1 MLGRERT
8 GTSADLLAVGLG
20 NPGAEYAGTRH
31 NIGVEVVELLA
42 GRHGGR
48 LKLSKERALTAE
60 LRVGDGRLVVAVP
73 TTYMNLSG
81 EAVRPLV
88 RRHGIED
95 LARLVVVHDEL
106 DLPVGQ
112 IKLKLGGGTAG
123 HNGLKSVQ
131 AHLGSPDFARIR
143 IGVGKPP
150 GREAGADYVLRRP
163 GKAERQL
170 LDVDVEL
177 AADAVE
183 AMMVEGLE
191 RVMNRLNTAATSQ

>member
-8 GTSADLLAVGLG
+8 GTPADLLAVGLG
-20 NPGAEYAGTRH
+20 NPGADYVGTRH

-42 GRHGGR
+42 SRHGGR
-48 LKLSKERALTAE
+48 LKLSRERALIAE
-60 LRVGDGRLVVAVP
+60 LRVGAGRLVVAVP

-95 LARLVVVHDEL
+95 LVRLVVVHDEL
-106 DLPVGQ
+106 DLAVGQ

-131 AHLGSPDFARIR
+131 AHLGVADFARIR

-150 GREAGADYVLRRP
+150 GREAGADYVLKRP

-170 LDVDVEL
+170 LDVNVEL

-183 AMMVEGLE
+183 AMMVEGFD
-191 RVMNRLNTAATSQ
+191 RVMNRLNTAVASR